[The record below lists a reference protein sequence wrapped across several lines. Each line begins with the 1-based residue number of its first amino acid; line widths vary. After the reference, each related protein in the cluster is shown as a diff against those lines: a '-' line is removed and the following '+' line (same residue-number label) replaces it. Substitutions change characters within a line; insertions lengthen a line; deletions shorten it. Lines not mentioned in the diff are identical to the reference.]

1 MEPVTESS
9 TAPVAESDVAEP
21 GVAEPGVDEPA
32 VDQRAVD
39 QRARLAAAVRTL
51 GHTSLRRQLDDDEV
65 ARLADQVEAMAAD
78 VAVHPVR
85 ERDLVWLKQQFFPTD
100 LADGQPVR
108 HFDDCFVSGPHN
120 PLGIGMQV
128 VVDGDEVF
136 AQVVLRA
143 GHEGAPER
151 AHGGIVAAVFD
162 DVLGYLMST
171 HAIPAFT
178 GELAV
183 KYLRPTPIG
192 RRLDFR
198 SRIVDRRG
206 RKVFTEAT
214 AHDGDDL
221 VATATGLF
229 IEVAPERFRAS

>member
-1 MEPVTESS
+1 MSD
-9 TAPVAESDVAEP
+9 AEAS
-21 GVAEPGVDEPA
+21 
-32 VDQRAVD
+32 VD
-39 QRARLAAAVRTL
+39 QRARLATAIRAL
-51 GHTSLRRQLDDDEV
+51 GHTSLRRDLDDDDL
-65 ARLADQVEAMAAD
+65 AHLADRVEAMVAD
-78 VAVHPVR
+78 VAAHPVR

-100 LADGQPVR
+100 LADGQSVR
-108 HFDDCFVSGPHN
+108 HFEDCFVSGPHN

-128 VVDGDEVF
+128 VVDGEEVS
-136 AQVVLRA
+136 AEVTLRA

-178 GELAV
+178 GELTV
-183 KYLRPTPIG
+183 QYLRPAPIG

-198 SRIVDRRG
+198 SRIVERRG

-221 VATATGLF
+221 VARATGLF
-229 IEVAPERFRAS
+229 IEVAPDRFRAS

>member
-1 MEPVTESS
+1 MSD
-9 TAPVAESDVAEP
+9 AEAS
-21 GVAEPGVDEPA
+21 
-32 VDQRAVD
+32 VD
-39 QRARLAAAVRTL
+39 QRARLATAIRAL
-51 GHTSLRRQLDDDEV
+51 GHTSLRRDLADDEL
-65 ARLADQVEAMAAD
+65 AHLADRVEAMAAD
-78 VAVHPVR
+78 VAAHPVR

-100 LADGQPVR
+100 LADGQSVR
-108 HFDDCFVSGPHN
+108 HFEDCFVSGPHN

-128 VVDGDEVF
+128 VVDGEEVS
-136 AQVVLRA
+136 AEVTLRA

-171 HAIPAFT
+171 HVIPAFT
-178 GELAV
+178 GELTV
-183 KYLRPTPIG
+183 QYLRPAPIG

-198 SRIVDRRG
+198 SRIVQRRG

-221 VATATGLF
+221 VARATGLF
-229 IEVAPERFRAS
+229 IEVAPDRFRAS

>member
-1 MEPVTESS
+1 MDAEAAHDD
-9 TAPVAESDVAEP
+9 APV
-21 GVAEPGVDEPA
+21 
-32 VDQRAVD
+32 VD

-51 GHTSLRRQLDDDEV
+51 GHTSLRRELDDDELS
-65 ARLADQVEAMAAD
+65 RLADRVEAMAAE
-78 VAVHPVR
+78 VAVRPVR
-85 ERDLVWLKQQFFPTD
+85 ERDLVWLKQQFFPAD
-100 LADGQPVR
+100 LVDGQPVR
-108 HFDDCFVSGPHN
+108 HFEDCFVSGPHN
-120 PLGIGMQV
+120 PLGIGLEA
-128 VVDGDEVF
+128 VVDGDEVC

-183 KYLRPTPIG
+183 TYLRPTPIG

-198 SRIVDRRG
+198 SRIVERRG
-206 RKVFTEAT
+206 RKVSTAAT
-214 AHDGDDL
+214 AHDGDEL

-229 IEVAPERFRAS
+229 VEVAPERFRPS